1 MLKTDVEKESRSLAD
16 KWEPLIDYLERN
28 GKVPDEV
35 LEAFMKLEEVV
46 HIWSKKDDAEVTTDP
61 LEVVELVTLTRKRP
75 FHYEGSVEKGTT
87 ILFGQNKY
95 AIITADQYKELINH
109 FKGKTVSIGTSFTTP
124 PSDSVGAW
132 LLKHVSTRALAS
144 YVAPI
149 LIKEGYATLNGDSKS
164 ELVINSSVV

>member
-16 KWEPLIDYLERN
+16 KWKPLIDYLERN
-28 GKVPDEV
+28 EKEPDDA
-35 LEAFMKLEEVV
+35 LEAFMKLGEVV
-46 HIWSKKDDAEVTTDP
+46 HIWSKKDAEVTTNT
-61 LEVVELVTLTRKRP
+61 LEIVELETLTRKRP

-95 AIITADQYKELINH
+95 AIITADQYKELLNH

-149 LIKEGYATLNGDSKS
+149 LIKEGYATLHEDSKS
-164 ELVINSSVV
+164 ELVIR